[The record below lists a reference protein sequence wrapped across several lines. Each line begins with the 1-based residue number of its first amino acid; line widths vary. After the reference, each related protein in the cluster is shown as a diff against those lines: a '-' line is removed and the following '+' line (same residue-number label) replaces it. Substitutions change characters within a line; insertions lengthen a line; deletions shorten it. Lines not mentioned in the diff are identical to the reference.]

1 MSVLP
6 KASARSCPSSRAMKI
21 ATASSIPPGCP
32 PPPSIGGLSSR
43 RLTNTRYPSPCF
55 TRDTAAAVADG
66 IAFLAFKIVITTS
79 ATRRVCTC
87 CQSGGAVSPDE
98 ERVLGGMSSVCRS
111 GMRLLIVETTTVVK
125 GFPALR
131 LCGFSPAWAQVP
143 GNAIAG
149 PMSNRPGYRRLYS
162 SVTQEVTLSARRG
175 SFQPGRTKWHVYP
188 LG

>member
-87 CQSGGAVSPDE
+87 CQSGGALSPDE
-98 ERVLGGMSSVCRS
+98 ERVLGGMPSVCRS
-111 GMRLLIVETTTVVK
+111 GMRLLIVETTTVVT

-131 LCGFSPAWAQVP
+131 LCGFPGQRMRSWWCRQPQASPWLPTTRPRKRDSRADEQIGP
-143 GNAIAG
+143 AIV
-149 PMSNRPGYRRLYS
+149 GYIR
-162 SVTQEVTLSARRG
+162 V
-175 SFQPGRTKWHVYP
+175 
-188 LG
+188 